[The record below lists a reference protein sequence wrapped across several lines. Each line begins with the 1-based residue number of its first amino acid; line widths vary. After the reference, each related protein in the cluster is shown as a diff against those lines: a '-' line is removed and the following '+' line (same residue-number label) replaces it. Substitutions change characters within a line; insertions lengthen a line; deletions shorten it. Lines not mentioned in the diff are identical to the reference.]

1 MMILL
6 PDPDEDLSTME
17 EKVTLVQLKGIILI
31 SKMWIY
37 IIAKFR

>member
-17 EKVTLVQLKGIILI
+17 EKVTLIQLKGIILI
-31 SKMWIY
+31 AKMWIY